1 MIRHYQGVDRTGLEA
16 EIRTRWKGI
25 VAMTLQG
32 YGIEYNNR
40 LPKNMY
46 SVFFGSL
53 KRKTITALK
62 SVFLS
67 FSFLNSAE

>member
-1 MIRHYQGVDRTGLEA
+1 MKSDQG
-16 EIRTRWKGI
+16 WKEI
-25 VAMTLQG
+25 VAMALQG

-40 LPKNMY
+40 LPKICTA
-46 SVFFGSL
+46 FFGSL
-53 KRKTITALK
+53 KHKNITALK